1 MALMPHN
8 RTAARKLPARVQAET
23 ELDSEL
29 RAYVEMVTEERIAA
43 GMPADEARRTALA
56 EFGGMEQVKQ
66 AVRDKRAGAGLE
78 LIGRDLRFGF
88 RQLVRN
94 PGFTLTVVITLAL
107 AIGANT
113 AIFSI
118 LNALLLKSLPYSHPE
133 RMGAIFARYVGAT
146 GVAEGRNDL
155 DGEQWEGLRDNVP
168 SLISAISGGMSTGA
182 NLQSG
187 QNVVYVH
194 DARVS
199 ARYLDVLDIPLL
211 LGRNFS
217 HDEDLPHGPNAAILS
232 YSLWRNSFGG
242 DRSIVGRPILLKGES
257 YTVIGVLPR
266 GAITPVNADVFTPLQ
281 PSRTGEGMGSNFEPI
296 VRLRDGANW
305 QQADAEL
312 GHAWAAHI
320 ASFASRNPGSHVVFH
335 LVPLQKGITA
345 TLRPQAIALMLA
357 AGFILLIA
365 CANLAGLTLVRMARR
380 AAEIATR
387 LALGASAWQI
397 QRQLWIENLMLACL
411 GGAAGVGVG
420 FAALRAFLSLLPEDF
435 LPVQSVPLYARVLGF
450 TLAVTLLTSALFGM
464 LPALAVRKVDLRSS
478 IASRTLASVEKLRL
492 RQVLIGGEV
501 ALSVVLLA
509 GAGLLIHARPPRNIA
524 AGLRFRERDDG
535 Q

>member
-146 GVAEGRNDL
+146 GVAEGQND
-155 DGEQWEGLRDNVP
+155 
-168 SLISAISGGMSTGA
+168 
-182 NLQSG
+182 
-187 QNVVYVH
+187 VYVH

-397 QRQLWIENLMLACL
+397 QRQLWIENLLLACL

-435 LPVQSVPLYARVLGF
+435 LPVQSVPLDARVFGF

-509 GAGLLIHARPPRNIA
+509 GAGLLIRT
-524 AGLRFRERDDG
+524 
-535 Q
+535 